1 MKARSA
7 LAQSALAAPE
17 AAWAEAVRRE
27 AVVRPLAGASR
38 LGKTAVAAAARK
50 LGLSVP
56 RVYGLLRT
64 NRAQCGARRQLSPA
78 IEARIDVAAKPRR
91 RRRPIR
97 DSDAMLL
104 AAAREGEPMELLA
117 VVDVN
122 DLRQPVGRPRQ
133 INTTHATSALY
144 SSSCPRAATFGCPMR
159 TWDACRSRFGSI
171 ARLFRSSTR
180 QVAGA

>member
-50 LGLSVP
+50 LGLSY
-56 RVYGLLRT
+56 RASTAASHGT
-64 NRAQCGARRQLSPA
+64 AQCGCAQLSPA
-78 IEARIDVAAKPRR
+78 IEARIDVAAKLRR

-97 DSDAMLL
+97 DGRY
-104 AAAREGEPMELLA
+104 AAG
-117 VVDVN
+117 
-122 DLRQPVGRPRQ
+122 
-133 INTTHATSALY
+133 
-144 SSSCPRAATFGCPMR
+144 CRA
-159 TWDACRSRFGSI
+159 
-171 ARLFRSSTR
+171 
-180 QVAGA
+180 